1 MPADGKKGITVKVD
15 AELHAQ
21 VKQYLEDHDMTMAE
35 FVTMA
40 LTNEL
45 HPKFNV
51 KEEKNMGNMRTLAF
65 QVPEDLFQR
74 IKDYLQRNNMTQ
86 KEFVIGLI
94 ETELEREQTVH
105 EGMGDTQEE
114 LGEQEEESEEQ
125 EESSREEDFEAGLEE
140 NEAESYE
147 GESEDYSDNE
157 DEEESEGHSDDKE
170 EESEDYFDDES
181 ESGDYT
187 EDENETDTEEE
198 DVSKDESETEGMEFF
213 MGM

>member
-21 VKQYLEDHDMTMAE
+21 VRQYLEDHDMTMAE
-35 FVTMA
+35 FVTVA

-45 HPKFNV
+45 HPKYNM

-94 ETELEREQTVH
+94 ETELERDLAER
-105 EGMGDTQEE
+105 EGMTA
-114 LGEQEEESEEQ
+114 EEQ
-125 EESSREEDFEAGLEE
+125 EETAAESDSEAVSEETEDFMEKQ
-140 NEAESYE
+140 E
-147 GESEDYSDNE
+147 GEAFENDFETDSEVDDSEAY
-157 DEEESEGHSDDKE
+157 DEEEG
-170 EESEDYFDDES
+170 EESEDEA
-181 ESGDYT
+181 
-187 EDENETDTEEE
+187 EDED
-198 DVSKDESETEGMEFF
+198 EGMGLP